1 MNEQEFNYIT
11 DNFHLLGNVKWTRDQ
26 QTVLFGMYNRITGE
40 NKPLT
45 SCGRCVLNIK
55 KRLAF
60 EHEKRRISL
69 QG

>member
-1 MNEQEFNYIT
+1 MNEQEFNYLSA
-11 DNFHLLGNVKWTRDQ
+11 NFHLLGNVKWNSEQ
-26 QTVLFGMYNRITGE
+26 QQILFGMYNRITGE
-40 NKPLT
+40 NKPQT

-60 EHEKRRISL
+60 EYEKRNISL